1 MLLLSDNDIL
11 VKLGLLGLLPN
22 FIELLELKN
31 EQIYITSST
40 IYSLPNQLK
49 KYTKNQ
55 NIYQPILDLVNTFSV
70 IDEVDNMTILVNLS
84 SLENIDSGEAILAT
98 KLIENSEFYIAT
110 GDKRFL
116 QAIQQTAFS
125 AHFQRKV
132 YTFEICLLLLCQENG
147 YACIKEQILQSCLK
161 LDKSLDGLFRL
172 AFKTGS
178 MEENDIA
185 CLLSYSRDIQELLV
199 KI

>member
-22 FIELLELKN
+22 FVEILNLNN
-31 EQIYITSST
+31 EQIYIASST
-40 IYSLPNQLK
+40 MYSLPNQLK

-55 NIYQPILDLVNTFSV
+55 EIYQPILDLVNTFSV
-70 IDEVDNMTILVNLS
+70 IDEVNAAILATLS

-98 KLIENSEFYIAT
+98 KLIENSECYIAT

-116 QAIQQTAFS
+116 QAIQQTEFS
-125 AHFQRKV
+125 SHFQQKV
-132 YTFEICLLLLCQENG
+132 YTFEICLLLLCQQIG
-147 YACIKEQILQSCLK
+147 YLSFKEKILHSCSK

-172 AFKTGS
+172 AFKKDS

-185 CLLSYSRDIQELLV
+185 CLLSYSKDVQELLV
-199 KI
+199 EI